1 MFTGLIVEIGKVKH
15 RTGNTICITA
25 PLDLKIG
32 DSISVNGV
40 CLTVTKKDSN
50 GFCADLLNETIK
62 RTNLGKLKIGEAVNL
77 ELALRVGDRLAGHI
91 VTGHVD
97 CTGKILRRYRKG
109 NDVVLEVETIGTIAK
124 AIVAKGSV
132 AVNGVSLTVVSVRS
146 NRFIVHLIPHT
157 LEKTNLRQARIVNIE
172 YDKILNSTARAD

>member
-15 RTGNTICITA
+15 RIGNTICIA
-25 PLDLKIG
+25 AQLDLKVG
-32 DSISVNGV
+32 GSISVNGV

-50 GFCADLLNETIK
+50 SFCADLLDETIK
-62 RTNLGKLKIGEAVNL
+62 RTNLGRLRMGEPVNL
-77 ELALRVGDRLAGHI
+77 ELALKVGDRLAGHI

-124 AIVAKGSV
+124 ALVTKGSV
-132 AVNGVSLTVVSVRS
+132 AVNGVSLTIASVRS
-146 NRFIVHLIPHT
+146 NRFIVYLITHT
-157 LEKTNLRQARIVNIE
+157 LEKSNLGQARIVNIE
-172 YDKILNSTARAD
+172 TDKYLHT